1 MWVGSGRSTLCA
13 SANEELGTSADN
25 NPRTLLVA
33 PTSKVVGLRLQSERI
48 EEQIGNI
55 RVSPSVEDAVEVL
68 LSLPQERPQQLV
80 AEERR

>member
-1 MWVGSGRSTLCA
+1 MAL
-13 SANEELGTSADN
+13 
-25 NPRTLLVA
+25 
-33 PTSKVVGLRLQSERI
+33 TSKVVGPRLQSERI

-55 RVSPSVEDAVEVL
+55 PVSPSVEDTVEVA

>member
-25 NPRTLLVA
+25 NPLTLLVA
-33 PTSKVVGLRLQSERI
+33 PTSKVFGLRLQSEWI
-48 EEQIGNI
+48 EEQIGNFP
-55 RVSPSVEDAVEVL
+55 VSPSVEDTVEVV
-68 LSLPQERPQQLV
+68 LSLPQERPPHLV